1 MGVGHCFAWQ
11 VTHPTRLRQSMS
23 ALMGDP
29 DLYLWVFQFQN
40 AIIGSVWVS
49 ATSQKLVGSRVLILN
64 RNKVDYIE
72 YIVNTNG

>member
-1 MGVGHCFAWQ
+1 
-11 VTHPTRLRQSMS
+11 MS

-49 ATSQKLVGSRVLILN
+49 ATSQKLVGSQVLILN
-64 RNKVDYIE
+64 RNKVDYCKYKWLKQI
-72 YIVNTNG
+72 NTVEALSSLT